1 MTETGIDFD
10 NPWKAS
16 LAKYF
21 EAFMA
26 FFFPD
31 AHADVDWGRGYELL
45 DKELQAVTRDAE
57 IGRRHV
63 DALVKL
69 WCKDGE
75 EAWVLAHV
83 EIQSQQDSDFA
94 RRMFVYHYRIYDRHE
109 RAIASFGIL
118 GDEVRS
124 WRPTQFGQELWGSR
138 IEFQFPIVK
147 LLDYQERWQELE
159 ASANPFSNV
168 VMAHLKA
175 QETRYDLSERKAWK
189 LALTRRLYEKG
200 YERQDI
206 LDLFRFIDWMLELPK
221 DLESEFWQTIEQ
233 YETEKNMPYI
243 TSVERMGV
251 EKGIETGSMQTRR
264 EDILAIL
271 ETRFEVAAPQ
281 SIAESLEGIENLDVL
296 KALFKQAIAVSSL
309 EEFQALLVGD
319 S

>member
-1 MTETGIDFD
+1 MAETSIDFD

-16 LAKYF
+16 LEKYF

-26 FFFPD
+26 FFFPE
-31 AHADVDWGRGYELL
+31 AHADVDWERGYELL

-57 IGRRHV
+57 IGRRQV
-63 DALVKL
+63 DTLVKL
-69 WCKDGE
+69 WRKDGE

-109 RAIASFGIL
+109 RKIASFGIL

-124 WRPTQFGQELWGSR
+124 WRPTQFEQQLWGSR

-147 LLDYQERWQELE
+147 LLDFQERWQELE
-159 ASANPFSNV
+159 ADTNPFATV

-206 LDLFRFIDWMLELPK
+206 LDLFRFIDWMLELPQA
-221 DLESEFWQTIEQ
+221 LETDFWQTIEQ
-233 YETEKNMPYI
+233 YEAEKNMPYI
-243 TSVERMGV
+243 TSVERIGIK
-251 EKGIETGSMQTRR
+251 KGIQLT
-264 EDILAIL
+264 L
-271 ETRFEVAAPQ
+271 
-281 SIAESLEGIENLDVL
+281 ESLLSSRFGQLDSQLEAVIEYFTQLDSESYAQQFPL
-296 KALFKQAIAVSSL
+296 LMSL
-309 EEFQALLVGD
+309 SREELVAQFGATATNG
-319 S
+319 SGTQG

>member
-1 MTETGIDFD
+1 MTETSIDFD

-16 LAKYF
+16 LEKYF

-31 AHADVDWGRGYELL
+31 AHADIDWGRGYELL

-63 DALVKL
+63 DTLVEL
-69 WCKDGE
+69 WRKDGE

-124 WRPTQFGQELWGSR
+124 WRPTQFEQQLWGSR

-147 LLDYQERWQELE
+147 LLDFQERWQELE
-159 ASANPFSNV
+159 ADTNPFATV

-206 LDLFRFIDWMLELPK
+206 LDLFRFIDWMLELPQA
-221 DLESEFWQTIEQ
+221 LETEFWQTIEQ
-233 YETEKNMPYI
+233 YEAEKNMPYI
-243 TSVERMGV
+243 TSVERIGIK
-251 EKGIETGSMQTRR
+251 KGIQLT
-264 EDILAIL
+264 L
-271 ETRFEVAAPQ
+271 
-281 SIAESLEGIENLDVL
+281 ESLLSSRFGQLDSQLEAVIEYFTQLDSESYAQQFPL
-296 KALFKQAIAVSSL
+296 LMSLSREELAAQFGANAIN
-309 EEFQALLVGD
+309 GNG
-319 S
+319 